1 MVNPSQELTMSC
13 RSRWLNLATLLNQ
26 TLVVEA
32 DREDLIEEAVETSEA
47 IEEAEEILTEI
58 EEAEQILAEI
68 EMVVASEEIEE
79 AEQILAEIEMVV
91 ASEEVEEAEEISIV
105 EIETQMEGGTEE
117 TVEVEEMIVKVVDSS
132 EVVEEAE
139 MTQGLVIAEQEVQA
153 EMLKSV
159 KEIGCA
165 LAETTIFHS
174 VANVTHARLLA
185 APMAEALAEAQAA
198 VARCEEVAK
207 TMEETVIV
215 LIKHLISTSLN
226 KNSLNKLIVMSM

>member
-47 IEEAEEILTEI
+47 IEEAEEILT
-58 EEAEQILAEI
+58 
-68 EMVVASEEIEE
+68 EIEE

>member
-68 EMVVASEEIEE
+68 EMVVASEE
-79 AEQILAEIEMVV
+79 
-91 ASEEVEEAEEISIV
+91 VEDAEEISIV